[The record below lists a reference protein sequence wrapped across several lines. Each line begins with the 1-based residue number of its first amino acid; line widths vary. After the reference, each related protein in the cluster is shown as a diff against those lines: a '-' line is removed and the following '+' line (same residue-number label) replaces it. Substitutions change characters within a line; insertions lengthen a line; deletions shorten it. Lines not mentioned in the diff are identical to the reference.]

1 MNEPFTLPGGVSLG
15 RRDVY
20 EALAVVGI
28 AAYSSVTIARGSV
41 LTHTFLD
48 RARGRSL
55 RVVESEANQPSE
67 VVGDWALWRRV
78 RAVACELAG
87 RGSVKSPSSPS
98 MGLFDVGMG
107 SRARSIFRCRRV
119 RRGSR
124 SIVGL
129 H

>member
-87 RGSVKSPSSPS
+87 RGSVKFTEFAVDGPVRRRDGIACKIDLSLP
-98 MGLFDVGMG
+98 
-107 SRARSIFRCRRV
+107 ARSQR
-119 RRGSR
+119 
-124 SIVGL
+124 
-129 H
+129 